1 MKLHLRSMLFRSPRS
16 KLLAAG
22 ASFAAIAMFT
32 LVLPATVASGTSAS
46 TSTLGDGGVLRL
58 HLGAQDFFGFQE
70 PDPANPGQYLPLDPD
85 NDQSVSASPGCKL
98 SLNPT
103 SNLVTFSA
111 TASTPNPSPG
121 FVSDSIGVGAKNEG
135 SGQPCGKIDPGQTL
149 TMNLGS
155 GLAGKMIDYAEIDLE
170 LKFGGA
176 VTVTGYLV
184 RGTTATQ
191 VGLPETYTS
200 TGSDSG
206 PDSGDLDNY
215 RVRFPR
221 SGTTTVNRLVF
232 SVGSSGS
239 GSLEGGADG
248 TGPCDAADAP
258 ACGTFSLGQSLA
270 NTTDTLFHLLE
281 ADGVLNCGETAPT
294 QGGGGTPTN
303 SLERLDNDGG
313 PACTPIPFNLDSGPG
328 VGAGCPVDSPQCILL
343 QKDLLGQNARFFWT
357 VTWVAETADYP
368 EAPTLFDFGDGYN
381 PLQPCGPDAD
391 GIGPLIPTLPANGDP
406 WCIVETHTV
415 EQLDGQVI
423 VTEKYFGSG
432 DPLGKRG

>member
-1 MKLHLRSMLFRSPRS
+1 MVFRSPRS

-22 ASFAAIAMFT
+22 ASFAAIALFT
-32 LVLPATVASGTSAS
+32 LILPATVASGSSAS
-46 TSTLGDGGVLRL
+46 TSTLHDAGVLRL
-58 HLGAQDFFGFQE
+58 RLGATDLFRYE
-70 PDPANPGQYLPLDPD
+70 PTPNSPTNAVNQT
-85 NDQSVSASPGCKL
+85 VSASSCKL
-98 SLNPT
+98 NLSPAG
-103 SNLVTFSA
+103 SLVTFSPPA
-111 TASTPNPSPG
+111 NAANNVSPYAG
-121 FVSDSIGVGAKNEG
+121 FFDNSIGVGSRNEG
-135 SGQPCGKIDPGQTL
+135 NGQPCGKIDPGQTL

-176 VTVTGYLV
+176 VTVTGYV
-184 RGTTATQ
+184 VQGTTATP
-191 VGLPETYTS
+191 VVDETYTS

-215 RVRFPR
+215 RVRFPK
-221 SGTTTVNRLVF
+221 SGTTAVNRLVF

-248 TGPCDAADAP
+248 TSPCDTADGCVEP
-258 ACGTFSLGQSLA
+258 SLGQSLA
-270 NTTDTLFHLLE
+270 NTTDTLFHLIE
-281 ADGVLNCGETAPT
+281 ADGVLDCGDTAPT

-328 VGAGCPVDSPQCILL
+328 IGAGCPVDSPQCILL

-357 VTWVAETADYP
+357 VTWVAESADYP

-381 PLQPCGPDAD
+381 PLEPCGPDAD
-391 GIGPLIPTLPANGDP
+391 GVVPFIPTLPENGDP
-406 WCIVETHTV
+406 WCVVETHTV

>member
-1 MKLHLRSMLFRSPRS
+1 MVFRSPRS

-22 ASFAAIAMFT
+22 ASFAAIALFT
-32 LVLPATVASGTSAS
+32 LILPATVASGSSAS
-46 TSTLGDGGVLRL
+46 TSTLHDAGVLRL
-58 HLGAQDFFGFQE
+58 RLGATDLFRYE
-70 PDPANPGQYLPLDPD
+70 PTPNSPTNAVNQT
-85 NDQSVSASPGCKL
+85 VSASSCKL
-98 SLNPT
+98 NLSPAG
-103 SNLVTFSA
+103 SLVTFSPPA
-111 TASTPNPSPG
+111 NAANNVSPYAG
-121 FVSDSIGVGAKNEG
+121 FFDNSIGVGSRNEG
-135 SGQPCGKIDPGQTL
+135 NGQPCGKIDPGQTL

-176 VTVTGYLV
+176 VTVAGYV
-184 RGTTATQ
+184 VQGTTATP
-191 VGLPETYTS
+191 VVDETYTS

-215 RVRFPR
+215 RVRFPK
-221 SGTTTVNRLVF
+221 SGTTAVNRLVF

-248 TGPCDAADAP
+248 TSPCDTADGCVEP
-258 ACGTFSLGQSLA
+258 SLGQSLE
-270 NTTDTLFHLLE
+270 NTTDTLFHLIE
-281 ADGVLNCGETAPT
+281 ADGVLDCGDTAPT

-328 VGAGCPVDSPQCILL
+328 IGAGCPVDSPQCILL

-357 VTWVAETADYP
+357 VTWVAESADYP

-381 PLQPCGPDAD
+381 PLEPCGPDAD
-391 GIGPLIPTLPANGDP
+391 GVVPFIPTLPENGDP
-406 WCIVETHTV
+406 WCVVETHTV